1 MSERARSIGRI
12 LQSRCPLCQWRFVL
26 SAKKSFK
33 EIEYRL
39 DCSYL
44 CGRCRNRLSSVIRI
58 VLYAWRSGY
67 AWCFW
72 LRRCCDRNCRS
83 SFSTRFVHLF
93 LLLKCQ
99 REHLREIAEDLIHL
113 LPRRQVHIAG
123 RFLNSPGREDIRRIL
138 GLEHMDSRERSYVIY
153 AGYFQLLPFKIVQK
167 TL

>member
-83 SFSTRFVHLF
+83 GFRPRFVHLF
-93 LLLKCQ
+93 LFLGCQ
-99 REHLREIAEDLIHL
+99 WERLREIAEDLIHL
-113 LPRRQVHIAG
+113 LLRHQIHVAR
-123 RFLNSPGREDIRRIL
+123 RFLDPPRGKDIRRIL
-138 GLEHMDSRERSYVIY
+138 GLEHMDSRERSYVISSRY
-153 AGYFQLLPFKIVQK
+153 GELLPLEIVQE